1 MAVGFVVGN
10 GLELGQERTYE
21 TEEGL
26 LVREGYMPFRGYG
39 TWYRI
44 VGENDLGRLP
54 LLTIHGGP
62 GNTHWYLRSLD
73 ALAARYGRQVIY
85 YDQLSCGYSVTP
97 SLPDLWS
104 AELFEEEL
112 HELRRYLGLE
122 RVHLLGQS
130 WGGMLEMQYAA
141 HRPSGVASMVVA
153 SSPADMG
160 LWLSEAVRLRHYLP
174 AEMDEA
180 LAQADVDGDYDRPEV
195 KAASEEYYRRHVAA
209 VPEGQR
215 PANVRKPY
223 PDPVG
228 GEVYHTMQGM
238 SEFVVTGKLSG
249 WSVVDKLGD
258 ICIPTLVTSGT
269 ADECT
274 PAISKQVADGIPGA
288 EWALLPGTHCVHLE
302 IPEQYNAVVEEFL
315 ERHE

>member
-1 MAVGFVVGN
+1 MDELKVV
-10 GLELGQERTYE
+10 
-21 TEEGL
+21 
-26 LVREGYMPFRGYG
+26 EGYMPFKGYK

-73 ALAARYGRQVIY
+73 ELARKYHRQVIY
-85 YDQLSCGYSVTP
+85 YDQIGCGYSKAP
-97 SLPDLWS
+97 SNPDMWS

-112 HELRRYLGLE
+112 HELRRHLGLE
-122 RVHLLGQS
+122 HVHLLGQS
-130 WGGMLEMQYAA
+130 WGGMLELQYAT

-153 SSPADMG
+153 SSPADMD
-160 LWLSEAVRLRHYLP
+160 LWLAEAIRLRSYLP
-174 AEMDEA
+174 REMEQA

-195 KAASEEYYRRHVAA
+195 KAASAEYYRRHVAA
-209 VPEGQR
+209 VPEDER
-215 PANVRKPY
+215 PEKWRKPFA
-223 PDPVG
+223 DPAG
-228 GEVYHTMQGM
+228 DEVYHTMQGM
-238 SEFVVTGKLSG
+238 SEFVVTGKLSH

-274 PAISKQVADGIPGA
+274 PLIAKQIADGIPGA
-288 EWALLPGTHCVHLE
+288 EWALLEGTHMVHLE
-302 IPEQYNAVVEEFL
+302 RLEEYNATIEEFM